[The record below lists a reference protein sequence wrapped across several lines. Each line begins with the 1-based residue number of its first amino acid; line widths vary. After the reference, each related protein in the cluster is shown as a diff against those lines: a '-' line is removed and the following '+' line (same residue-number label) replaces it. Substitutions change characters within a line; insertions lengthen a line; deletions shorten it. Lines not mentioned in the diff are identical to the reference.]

1 MGGRDHTTIMYSRD
15 KVEELVKLNEKM
27 AKEVDDIKNIILK
40 Q

>member
-15 KVEELVKLNEKM
+15 KVDELIKLNEKM